1 MRLLEAI
8 EMIKIKF
15 NYFFFVWTVVLPLAI
30 GTLGTI
36 IYWPAIHS
44 HYWEMLMSPMMNIII
59 GGYVVVFAFS
69 WAIAAYLS
77 FSCCAVIKED
87 IIVFHRLFRRKLEI
101 NLRDVKY
108 AELHGKFEG
117 RRRGNHISFIMKDG
131 ERKIAMGLNYEMTKA
146 IIEHL
151 KNIGIDVQPYTGGMT
166 DEEWKAHV
174 RRGY

>member
-1 MRLLEAI
+1 MV
-8 EMIKIKF
+8 KIKF
-15 NYFFFVWTVVLPLAI
+15 NYFFFVISVLVPLAI

-44 HYWEMLMSPMMNIII
+44 HYWEVLMSPTMNII
-59 GGYVVVFAFS
+59 GGYIVVFAFS
-69 WAIAAYLS
+69 WAILAYLAIPWM
-77 FSCCAVIKED
+77 AVIRND
-87 IIVFHRLFRRKLEI
+87 RIVFHRLFRRKLEI
-101 NLRDVKY
+101 NLKEVKY
-108 AELHGKFEG
+108 AELHGKLEG

-151 KNIGIDVQPYTGGMT
+151 KNMGIDVRPYTGGMT
-166 DEEWKAHV
+166 NEEWKAHV